1 MQNKIFLEIAIRT
14 TGERRDVLVSVM
26 SELGCGGFMETD
38 EVLFC
43 YIEKDRWTDSQN
55 ERLTDIIR
63 SLFPALSTNLPVSTR
78 EIVEENWNEQWERT
92 IQPVEIGERM
102 VVVPT
107 WSTYKNIHDR
117 IILHIDPKMSFGTGH
132 HETTRLTLKLLE
144 RYISHG
150 HHMLD
155 VGTGSGILAIA
166 AVKLGASHATGID
179 IDPWS
184 IENAKENI
192 ALNHVEQ
199 FVEISQEQPEE
210 IKHRAYNLI
219 ASNLTLNANIDLLHE
234 YRRLL
239 LNGGMLL
246 LSGFLKTDLSE
257 MEQHLNENR
266 FVVRD
271 VVTENEWSAIGAA
284 KSE

>member
-1 MQNKIFLEIAIRT
+1 MKPLI
-14 TGERRDVLVSVM
+14 
-26 SELGCGGFMETD
+26 
-38 EVLFC
+38 
-43 YIEKDRWTDSQN
+43 
-55 ERLTDIIR
+55 
-63 SLFPALSTNLPVSTR
+63 SLR
-78 EIVEENWNEQWERT
+78 EIIEENWNEKWERT

-107 WSTYKNIHDR
+107 WSQYKNIHDR

-144 RYISHG
+144 RYITRG

-166 AVKLGASHATGID
+166 AVKLGASRATGVD

-184 IENAKENI
+184 IANAKENI

-199 FVEISQEQPEE
+199 FVEIFQEKPEQ
-210 IKHRAYNLI
+210 IKNRTYDLI
-219 ASNLTLNANIDLLHE
+219 TSNLTLNTNIDLLDE

-239 LNGGMLL
+239 LNEGILL
-246 LSGFLKTDLSE
+246 LSGFLNKDLPE
-257 MEQHLNENR
+257 MEKHLNKNR
-266 FVVRD
+266 FVVHD
-271 VVTENEWSAIGAA
+271 VVTENEWSAIGAV
-284 KSE
+284 KS